1 MNSVYISALPSTVTA
16 SDLATVLYDRILIA
30 ERITLLPYVCDKGVF
45 QKAYVSVASWADCEE
60 AWHICAH
67 IKRTPTSQ
75 FTFKQPWT
83 FILQANAVQSFDP
96 TEHSAL
102 APFTTHFDQQFYL
115 NDDQL
120 EEEQEDDQYRDKS
133 KQACSGCEPWAL
145 YDPNHEL
152 QEDEALNYAF
162 LDSCEDED
170 DWLYIQEELEAYR
183 KYIELELIDEE
194 FLESVLYGKPPAAA
208 AATVY

>member
-16 SDLATVLYDRILIA
+16 SDLAAVLYDRILIA

-102 APFTTHFDQQFYL
+102 APFTTHFDQEFYL
-115 NDDQL
+115 DDVSNHERQEED
-120 EEEQEDDQYRDKS
+120 EEEEF
-133 KQACSGCEPWAL
+133 EV
-145 YDPNHEL
+145 
-152 QEDEALNYAF
+152 LNYAF

-194 FLESVLYGKPPAAA
+194 FLESVLYGKPSANAAAA
-208 AATVY
+208 AATTVY

>member
-67 IKRTPTSQ
+67 IKRNPTSQ

-102 APFTTHFDQQFYL
+102 APFTTHFDQEFYL
-115 NDDQL
+115 DDVSNP
-120 EEEQEDDQYRDKS
+120 D
-133 KQACSGCEPWAL
+133 
-145 YDPNHEL
+145 EL
-152 QEDEALNYAF
+152 QEDDEALNYAF

>member
-45 QKAYVSVASWADCEE
+45 QKAYIAVSSWADCEE

-67 IKRTPTSQ
+67 IKRNPTSQ

-102 APFTTHFDQQFYL
+102 APFTTHFDQEFYL
-115 NDDQL
+115 DDVSNQDD
-120 EEEQEDDQYRDKS
+120 EEQEDD
-133 KQACSGCEPWAL
+133 
-145 YDPNHEL
+145 HE
-152 QEDEALNYAF
+152 QEALNYAF

-194 FLESVLYGKPPAAA
+194 FLESVLYGKPPVAATAAA

>member
-1 MNSVYISALPSTVTA
+1 MNSVYISSLPSTVTA

-45 QKAYVSVASWADCEE
+45 QKAYIAVASWADCEE

-67 IKRTPTSQ
+67 IKRKTTSQ

-83 FILQANAVQSFDP
+83 FILQANALQSFDP

-102 APFTTHFDQQFYL
+102 APFTTHFDQEFYL
-115 NDDQL
+115 NEQQED
-120 EEEQEDDQYRDKS
+120 EEQEDDE
-133 KQACSGCEPWAL
+133 KQS
-145 YDPNHEL
+145 
-152 QEDEALNYAF
+152 LNYAFLEEVLNYSF

-183 KYIELELIDEE
+183 KYNELELIDEE

>member
-67 IKRTPTSQ
+67 IKRKTTSQ

-83 FILQANAVQSFDP
+83 FILQANALQSFDP

-102 APFTTHFDQQFYL
+102 APFTTHFDQEFYL
-115 NDDQL
+115 NDDQ
-120 EEEQEDDQYRDKS
+120 YRDLS
-133 KQACSGCEPWAL
+133 L
-145 YDPNHEL
+145 YDPNHEQ
-152 QEDEALNYAF
+152 QEDDEVLNYAF

-183 KYIELELIDEE
+183 KYNELELIDEE

-208 AATVY
+208 TVY

>member
-1 MNSVYISALPSTVTA
+1 MSVVYLANIEQSSMNSVYISALPSTVTA
-16 SDLATVLYDRILIA
+16 SDLAAVLYDRILIA

-45 QKAYVSVASWADCEE
+45 QKAYIAVASWADCEE

-102 APFTTHFDQQFYL
+102 APFTTHFDQEFYL
-115 NDDQL
+115 DDVSNP
-120 EEEQEDDQYRDKS
+120 D
-133 KQACSGCEPWAL
+133 
-145 YDPNHEL
+145 EL
-152 QEDEALNYAF
+152 QEDDEALNYAF

-208 AATVY
+208 TVY

>member
-16 SDLATVLYDRILIA
+16 ADLATVLYNRILIA

-45 QKAYVSVASWADCEE
+45 QKAYIAVSSWADCEE

-67 IKRTPTSQ
+67 IKRNPTSQ

-102 APFTTHFDQQFYL
+102 APFTSHFDQEFYL
-115 NDDQL
+115 NEQQEED
-120 EEEQEDDQYRDKS
+120 EEEDQYRDKS
-133 KQACSGCEPWAL
+133 KHACSGCEPWAL

-152 QEDEALNYAF
+152 QEEDDALNYAF

-194 FLESVLYGKPPAAA
+194 FLESVLYGKPPA
-208 AATVY
+208 TLSVY